1 MTYKLQKYI
10 LPSITGRGWGV
21 GLLFL
26 LFLGL
31 NACSSDDE
39 ANNGNSSTF
48 ESAQAPKWE
57 VDMHSDQAKP
67 QWTSPTPRLYESKM
81 ILMMR
86 LQEELV
92 PYSTD
97 DDLMAVFI
105 GDECRAI
112 SQRSGNDAVIY
123 FVLNTYG
130 NSTSEPEQFA
140 VCYYSGG
147 LHQEFWLRGENIFL
161 DETNVGTESD
171 IVLDFLSGTTKYAR
185 QTVFIVNPKAK
196 EGITINNN
204 ADLVGVF
211 VNGECRGVGKPGVS
225 FNVFHQPNET
235 QAELRYYSS
244 SQGGIYTRSKPLTLD
259 TGYQTIDFNF

>member
-1 MTYKLQKYI
+1 MKANI
-10 LPSITGRGWGV
+10 LIK
-21 GLLFL
+21 GLLCC
-26 LFLGL
+26 LFFSLA
-31 NACSSDDE
+31 ACSSDDE
-39 ANNGNSSTF
+39 NTNGNGATF
-48 ESAQAPKWE
+48 KSAQAPQWE
-57 VDMHSDQAKP
+57 VDMHSDQEQP
-67 QWTSPTPRLYESKM
+67 QWTPPTPRLYENKM
-81 ILMMR
+81 ILMIR

-171 IVLDFLSGTTKYAR
+171 IVLNFLSGTTKYAR
-185 QTVFIVNPKAK
+185 QTVFVINPVMK
-196 EGITINNN
+196 EGVTIDKET
-204 ADLVGVF
+204 DLVGVF
-211 VNGECRGVGKPGVS
+211 VKGECRGKGRPGKS
-225 FNVFHQPNET
+225 FNVFHQPDET

-244 SQGGIYTRSKPLTLD
+244 SKGGIYTRIEPIILD

>member
-1 MTYKLQKYI
+1 MKAKI
-10 LPSITGRGWGV
+10 IIK
-21 GLLFL
+21 GLLCCIFI
-26 LFLGL
+26 GL
-31 NACSSDDE
+31 AACSSDDE
-39 ANNGNSSTF
+39 GTSENRSSF
-48 ESAQAPKWE
+48 ESAKAPQWE
-57 VDMHSDQAKP
+57 VDMHSDQTKP
-67 QWTSPTPRLYESKM
+67 QWTAPTSRLYKDKM
-81 ILMMR
+81 ILMIR
-86 LQEELV
+86 LQEELA

-105 GDECRAI
+105 DDECRAL

-147 LHQEFWLRGENIFL
+147 LHQEFWLRGENMFL
-161 DETNVGTESD
+161 DEKNLGTESD
-171 IVLDFLSGTTKYAR
+171 IVLNFMSGTTKYAR

-244 SQGGIYTRSKPLTLD
+244 IQGGIYTSRKALTLD